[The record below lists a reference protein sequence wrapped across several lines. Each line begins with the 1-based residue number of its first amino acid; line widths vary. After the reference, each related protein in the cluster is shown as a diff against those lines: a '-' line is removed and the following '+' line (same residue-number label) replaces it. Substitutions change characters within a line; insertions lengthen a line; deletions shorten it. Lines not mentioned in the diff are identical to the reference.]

1 MGAKTL
7 ETLVGAAVL
16 AAAVFFLAFAYE
28 KADIADVA
36 GYRVHAEFQSVGG
49 LKVGDDVRI
58 AGIGV
63 GSVIAMELVPD
74 IYVARVTMNIQP
86 GIALAEDTLVAVA
99 SEGLLGG
106 HYIQMSPGAGG
117 EAVGDGHVFLWT
129 QDAVNLMDVVSR
141 ALFGGV
147 ADQ

>member
-1 MGAKTL
+1 MGAKSL

-16 AAAVFFLAFAYE
+16 AAAAFFLVFAYE
-28 KADIADVA
+28 KADLAAVA

-58 AGIGV
+58 AGIGIGRV
-63 GSVIAMELVPD
+63 TAMELVPD
-74 IYVARVTMNIQP
+74 FYTARVTMNIRP
-86 GIALAEDTLVAVA
+86 DIALAEDTLVAVA

-106 HYIQMSPGAGG
+106 NYIQLSPGAGG
-117 EAVGDGHVFLWT
+117 DGVGDGHLFLWT
-129 QDAVNLMDVVSR
+129 QDAVSLMDVVSR

-147 ADQ
+147 TGE